1 MTTPQAQEFA
11 RKHCLASL
19 GKNIKQYYVRAY
31 EGGRGISSL
40 GFPIDFGDVQGR
52 VVAVA
57 DGYVGIK
64 FSPNRICVV
73 PVDLCSLVPNVGDE
87 VATAFYKALRFDGKS
102 VSGKDDGNGSSFC
115 IGNATQF
122 PVTWSADKTY
132 ERYERDPYGA
142 EQKTAITNQYLI
154 DMISHL
160 EGQSAR
166 DGRKL
171 VAVIRDAY
179 VGGLTFNDPPYAK
192 SCDPDRTRWPSIE
205 LRARSKA
212 GDEFDF
218 AIRYERASDTFSV
231 EARGAIYASIHY
243 DQLSE
248 VISEILD
255 DDTWRFAK
263 VTVTKA
269 ARVPKPL
276 KAAA

>member
-1 MTTPQAQEFA
+1 MTPPQAHEFA
-11 RKHCLASL
+11 RKHCLHSL

-31 EGGRGISSL
+31 EGGRGTSSL

-52 VVAVA
+52 VVAIA

-64 FSPNRICVV
+64 FAPNRICVV
-73 PVDLCSLVPNVGDE
+73 PVDLCSPVPNAGDD
-87 VATAFYKALRFDGKS
+87 VAVTFYKALRFDGKS
-102 VSGKDDGNGSSFC
+102 ISGKDDGNGGSFC
-115 IGNATQF
+115 IGNSTQF

-132 ERYERDPYGA
+132 ERYGRAPYGA
-142 EQKTAITNQYLI
+142 EEKTAVTNQYLI
-154 DMISHL
+154 AMINEL
-160 EGQSAR
+160 EGQSAP

-179 VGGLTFNDPPYAK
+179 VGGLTFKDPPYAK

-218 AIRYERASDTFSV
+218 AIRYERASDTFAV

-243 DQLSE
+243 DQLGE
-248 VISEILD
+248 VISQVLD
-255 DDTWRFAK
+255 DESWRLAK
-263 VTVTKA
+263 VTITKA
-269 ARVPKPL
+269 AKVLKPL